1 VSGDFRLWGTFSVA
15 DHKRRH
21 AFVADVLVYD
31 RLIIPVPAGDDDDRW
46 ARNEW
51 DVNRQRRFLDV
62 LRDGDD
68 DRVVEVPWD
77 RAKRDVFKER
87 TTELA
92 AAAAFDVS
100 VIDSVAR
107 DNPDTPA
114 QYIARMVLQ
123 DYVDA
128 AHDAELLSGVL
139 RGLPRTDV
147 QVVAAYQSWAQL
159 TDERDVEE
167 IDSTGA
173 SGADLLGGFVWP
185 FIVPAEQDRSDIDLL
200 KRAVEFANRPEVQAY
215 RLAFHQWRNDV
226 VRGGK
231 TPREAAENLGA
242 QISEYGEWSR
252 KLKVQTATRTAC
264 AVVALGATV
273 AGSAVLPF
281 IGVPTLAASLVGA
294 GGAGVG
300 LVDFIA
306 SRLFRQGHAGTAANQ
321 PGALFWEA
329 RTAIR

>member
-31 RLIIPVPAGDDDDRW
+31 RLIVPVPAGDDDERW
-46 ARNEW
+46 ARNQW
-51 DVNRQRRFLDV
+51 DVDLQREVLDV

-77 RAKRDVFKER
+77 RAKREQFKER

-114 QYIARMVLQ
+114 QYVTRMVLQ
-123 DYVDA
+123 DYMDA
-128 AHDAELLSGVL
+128 THDAQLLSGVL

-147 QVVAAYQSWAQL
+147 QVVAAYPSWTQL
-159 TDERDVEE
+159 RDERDVEE
-167 IDSTGA
+167 VDRA
-173 SGADLLGGFVWP
+173 AVSGVELLGGFVWP
-185 FIVPAEQDRSDIDLL
+185 FVVPAEQDRSDIDLL
-200 KRAVEFANRPEVQAY
+200 KRAVEFASRPEVQAY

-226 VRGGK
+226 VGGGK

-242 QISEYGEWSR
+242 QIAEYGEWSR
-252 KLKVQTATRTAC
+252 RLKVQTTTRTAC
-264 AVVALGATV
+264 AVVTLGASV
-273 AGSAVLPF
+273 VGSAVFPF
-281 IGVPTLAASLVGA
+281 VGVPALTASLVGA
-294 GGAGVG
+294 GAAGVS

-306 SRLFRQGHAGTAANQ
+306 SRLFRQSHAAKAANQ

-329 RTAIR
+329 RAAIG